1 MITYYP
7 YKNQKK
13 FIPFLFAADV
23 ILTAL
28 TILDIYNSN
37 TSSLLI
43 LAIPFLLVNVSIFL
57 LVRTCKIS
65 ITIDCDVIYVQQY
78 KGISKA
84 IHINQFCYFYHAKD
98 FRNHNYWVLASNFL
112 TQKTANQ
119 IAMRCS
125 FLNSPFYE
133 ETICIYIDPLQDAS
147 TLKEYITSNLSTE
160 NCILYEMR

>member
-7 YKNQKK
+7 YKTLKN

-28 TILDIYNSN
+28 TILDTYNSN
-37 TSSLLI
+37 TSSLLV
-43 LAIPFLLVNVSIFL
+43 LGIPFLLVNVSIFL
-57 LVRTCKIS
+57 LVRICKIS

-98 FRNHNYWVLASNFL
+98 FRNHNYLILSPIFL

-119 IAMRCS
+119 IAMCCS
-125 FLNSPFYE
+125 FLNLPFYDKK
-133 ETICIYIDPLQDAS
+133 ICIYIDPLQDVSA
-147 TLKEYITSNLSTE
+147 LQEYITSNLSAG
-160 NCILYEMR
+160 N